1 MSVHSDEESAGT
13 DIPGE
18 SGTQV
23 PDSSQIEDLQA
34 SVATIA
40 AELRSLGEN
49 VSALV
54 AAVDALSPGASP
66 ERPSSPVKRV
76 PEVVASADTD
86 DSDVVAVTV
95 SPLPELAMAAVAE
108 TTLRGLPG
116 VRQVTGV
123 KREGDWARFT
133 LDVSPGTDLI
143 AEMDVSMPVR
153 FKITDNNP
161 GAISLRLQ
169 WAWGTS

>member
-1 MSVHSDEESAGT
+1 MSVHSDDELAGT

-18 SGTQV
+18 SGTKV
-23 PDSSQIEDLQA
+23 PDGSQIKDLQA
-34 SVATIA
+34 SVATIV
-40 AELRSLGEN
+40 AELKSLGEN

-66 ERPSSPVKRV
+66 ERPSPAKRV
-76 PEVVASADTD
+76 PETVATTDTD
-86 DSDVVAVTV
+86 DSEVITVTV

-108 TTLRGLPG
+108 TTLRSLPG

-133 LDVSPGTDLI
+133 LDVSPDTDLI
-143 AEMDVSMPVR
+143 AEMKVSMPVQ
-153 FKITDNNP
+153 FKVTDTNP